1 MLKKQTPRYK
11 RFTRSRFGNFL
22 YMLFLIAIGIF
33 TILPIVYSIV
43 TSFKPLD
50 ELLAFPPKF
59 FVVRPTLK
67 NYAALPELIS
77 NLAVPLSRY
86 VFNTIFVTVSITLIQ
101 VLLACMGAYVLCQVK
116 NKATKV
122 FFMVVQFALLYNG
135 ATLAVPQYLILANL
149 HAIDNYW
156 SYILPALASTMGI
169 FLVKQSME
177 ANIPEAL
184 IEAARIDG
192 ASAWRI
198 FWRIVMPLAKPAWL
212 TAGLFS
218 FQAAWSATADGLLFT
233 ESYKTLPSVINS
245 VVSGGIA
252 RSGSAMA
259 VTVIM
264 MIPPVIVYLVTQSNV
279 LETMS
284 TSGIKD

>member
-1 MLKKQTPRYK
+1 
-11 RFTRSRFGNFL
+11 
-22 YMLFLIAIGIF
+22 
-33 TILPIVYSIV
+33 
-43 TSFKPLD
+43 
-50 ELLAFPPKF
+50 
-59 FVVRPTLK
+59 
-67 NYAALPELIS
+67 
-77 NLAVPLSRY
+77 Y